1 MKQEQN
7 HATIPLLV
15 ISVFLALSACNS
27 QEPEEATPTNVAEI
41 SSPVAP
47 TATPLTEPV
56 FGLADIESLEI
67 LTTDSVPVQIS
78 VRLRGVLPEGCA
90 EIDNV
95 IVEQDGDVFDVAVI
109 TVREPGQTCTG
120 DQASFEETVP
130 LDITGLEPGSYTV
143 VAAASSLPEDLSG
156 SFTLDADEL
165 PQEETETP
173 SEEEAEPTPTAT
185 EPAAEVAA
193 STISGR
199 VWHDLCASLG
209 DEEAVP
215 ADGCILANG
224 SFQANGL
231 LEDEPGIEGVR
242 VDIGEGQCPSEGVA
256 IAVTNAEGDYNVG
269 DLVSG
274 TYCVSVNATEVQ
286 NQDILLPGRWSAP
299 ENGIAESTITL
310 DEGDALQ
317 DVNFGWDYQFLPAAE
332 VDLANCNNSF
342 EFVEDL
348 NIPDDTVFAP
358 GTGFTKRW
366 RLQNNGT
373 CPWSTDYSIVL
384 VGGDQMSAEETIAL
398 NQVINPGQNLE
409 VVVDMV
415 APDEPGSYRGN
426 WQIADADGQPF
437 GIDGFIEDAFWL
449 RIAVAEDAPP
459 VATALP
465 NSGVIGGVVWDDF
478 CINSDPGRG
487 CVEFPEDSGI
497 FIADGSFGSA
507 EVPLSE
513 ITISLARD
521 ACPAGGT
528 LPSESA
534 ILSTAVTDADG
545 LYGFANLPSGNYCIF
560 MDALSQENVDFLI
573 PGNWT
578 WPTIGVGRYSFIL
591 DPGEQA
597 LDLDFGWDYVD

>member
-1 MKQEQN
+1 MKQK
-7 HATIPLLV
+7 HIAIHFLTIS
-15 ISVFLALSACNS
+15 IFLALSACS
-27 QEPEEATPTNVAEI
+27 GQEPEDPTPTNVAES

-56 FGLADIESLEI
+56 FGLADVESLEI
-67 LTTDSVPVQIS
+67 LTTDSIPAEIS

-120 DQASFEETVP
+120 NQAPFEETVP
-130 LDITGLEPGSYTV
+130 LDTTGLDPGSYTV

-156 SFTLDADEL
+156 SFTLDADDL
-165 PQEETETP
+165 PQEETDTP
-173 SEEEAEPTPTAT
+173 SEEEAEPTPAATAT
-185 EPAAEVAA
+185 AEPAN
-193 STISGR
+193 STVSGR
-199 VWHDLCASLG
+199 VWHDLCSSSG
-209 DEEAVP
+209 DQEAVP
-215 ADGCILANG
+215 ADGCVLANG

-242 VDIGEGQCPSEGVA
+242 VHIGEGQCPSEGIA
-256 IAVTNAEGDYNVG
+256 IAVTNAEGDYNVS
-269 DLVSG
+269 DLASG
-274 TYCVSVNATEVQ
+274 TYCLSVNATEVQ
-286 NQDILLPGRWSAP
+286 NQDVLLPGRWTAP

-310 DEGDALQ
+310 GEGDAPQ

-332 VDLANCNNSF
+332 IDLATCSNSF
-342 EFVEDL
+342 EFVEDI

-358 GTGFTKRW
+358 GADFTKRW
-366 RLQNNGT
+366 QLQNNGT
-373 CPWSTDYSIVL
+373 CPWSTDYTIVF
-384 VGGDQMSAEETIAL
+384 VGGDQMSAEEPLFLA
-398 NQVINPGQNLE
+398 QAINPGQPLE

-487 CVEFPEDSGI
+487 CIEFPEDSDI
-497 FIADGSFGSA
+497 FIADGSFGSG
-507 EVPLSE
+507 ELPLSGV
-513 ITISLARD
+513 TIGLARD
-521 ACPAGGT
+521 ACPEDGT
-528 LPSESA
+528 LPSASA
-534 ILSTAVTDADG
+534 MLSTAVTDADG
-545 LYGFANLPSGNYCIF
+545 LYGFANLPSGTYCIF
-560 MDALSQENVDFLI
+560 MDALSQENVNSLI

-578 WPTIGVGRYSFIL
+578 WPGTGVGRYSFIL